1 MPTSN
6 LIASFDR
13 ITALLTAAISNARLY
28 AVDHPQVR
36 RYFKAAHRALDAL
49 LKDLAEITILVIGND
64 LVVNGQTLNGKGR
77 QIAQL
82 VALLRRNGISRIS
95 FGPEVRA
102 KELTAFIHELSRAKS
117 KAVHSRPGIQ
127 LGQVEVRDAGGGDDL
142 DNAEGTNADEGIGDG
157 QMQETVADLA
167 SLRDVKQEEFKAL
180 YHQARR
186 HQKIDLRSI
195 DEMVKKFIGGFSRGI
210 NPLRLLAD
218 IKSADEYTF
227 THVVNVCILTMGQAE
242 ALGFKGRHLYDI
254 GIASVLHDVGKQF
267 IPSEIIHKPGMLT
280 PEERK
285 IIETHTIKGAQY
297 LLGLEEIPKLAVL
310 GALEHHIRYDG
321 SGYPAIAGD
330 WEPNIASQM
339 LAIADMFDAMR
350 SRRPYQDPKPQKL
363 ILKIMREEAGTCFN
377 PVLVNS
383 FIRLITRRN
392 PLEMAA

>member
-1 MPTSN
+1 MSTPN

-28 AVDHPQVR
+28 AFDHPQVN
-36 RYFKAAHRALDAL
+36 RYFQAAHKALDAL
-49 LKDLAEITILVIGND
+49 LMDLTEITLLVIGND
-64 LVVNGQTLNGKGR
+64 LVVNDQTLNSKGR
-77 QIAQL
+77 HIAQL
-82 VALLRRNGISRIS
+82 VALLRRNGISRVS
-95 FGPEVRA
+95 FGPELQPN
-102 KELTAFIHELSRAKS
+102 ELIAFIHELARANS
-117 KAVHSRPGIQ
+117 NAVHSRPGIQ
-127 LGQVEVRDAGGGDDL
+127 LGQVEVRGSGGADDPGSAGGGEENGL
-142 DNAEGTNADEGIGDG
+142 VDE
-157 QMQETVADLA
+157 QMLEAIANLA
-167 SLRDVKQEEFKAL
+167 SLRDVKLEELKAL
-180 YHQARR
+180 YHQTRR
-186 HQKIDLRSI
+186 NEKIDLRSI
-195 DEMVKKFIGGFSRGI
+195 DEMIKRFIGGFSRGI
-210 NPLRLLAD
+210 NPLRLLAE

-267 IPSEIIHKPGMLT
+267 IPSEIINKPGKLT

-285 IIETHTIKGAQY
+285 IIETHTIRGAQY

-339 LAIADMFDAMR
+339 LAISDMFDAMR
-350 SRRPYQDPKPQKL
+350 SRRPYQEPKPQEL

-377 PVLVNS
+377 PVLVDN
-383 FIRLITRRN
+383 FIRLITQAN
-392 PLEMAA
+392 PLALAA